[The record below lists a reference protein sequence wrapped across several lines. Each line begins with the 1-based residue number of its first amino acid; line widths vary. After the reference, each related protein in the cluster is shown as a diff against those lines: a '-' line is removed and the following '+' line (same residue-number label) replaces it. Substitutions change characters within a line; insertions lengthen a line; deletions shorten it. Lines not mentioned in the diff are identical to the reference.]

1 MSGML
6 LIARRELGAYF
17 NSIWGYVV
25 VSVILAINGLF
36 FNAFAVTDKPKLSS
50 EVLESFFEYTWG
62 LTVIAAILL
71 TMRLIA
77 EERQTGTLTLL
88 DSSPLSDA
96 QVVGGKFLSAFL
108 FLSVF
113 TLLSLYMPALIFVN
127 GKVSLGHIA
136 AGYAGILLTA
146 GSTLA
151 MGTFASSVTRSQ
163 VVAAIIGGVLLAFF
177 ILCWLVA
184 RIADPPVDGIF
195 AYMAYFD
202 AHFHTTFRRGQ
213 IHLKDVVYYLS
224 LTWVFLL
231 LATRVLSA
239 RRWR

>member
-25 VSVILAINGLF
+25 VTIILAINGLF

-88 DSSPLSDA
+88 DSSPLTDA
-96 QVVGGKFLSAFL
+96 QVVGGKFLSAFF

-136 AGYAGILLTA
+136 AGYTGILLTA
-146 GSTLA
+146 SSTLA
-151 MGTFASSVTRSQ
+151 LGTFASSVTRSQ
-163 VVAAIIGGVLLAFF
+163 VVAAIIGGVLLAFL

-184 RIADPPVDGIF
+184 RISDPPVDGVF

-231 LATRVLSA
+231 LATRVLSS